1 MIIDILTV
9 FPEMFESP
17 LKASLIGKAI
27 NKGLLTVNI
36 YNIRDYTTDKHFRT
50 DDSPFGGGVGM
61 VMSAQPLF
69 DLYDKILAD
78 SANEGKKPLSL
89 YMSPQG
95 AVLNVDMAAE
105 LSEEEHI
112 VILCGHYEGVDQ
124 RVLDTYVDREV
135 SIGDYVLTGGE
146 LPALVLIDAV
156 ARFVGGVLGKG
167 ESATNDS
174 FSDGLLECP
183 QYTRPSEYRGQRV
196 PEVLLSGDHKKI
208 NEWRRK
214 ESLRVTLEKRPELL
228 DHVELSKTDKKYLK
242 EIKEEKLNS
251 KSTEGSKDE

>member
-1 MIIDILTV
+1 VLDESIIGQ
-9 FPEMFESP
+9 
-17 LKASLIGKAI
+17 ARR
-27 NKGLLTVNI
+27 KGLVDI
-36 YNIRDYTTDKHFRT
+36 RCHNIRDYTTDKHFRT

-61 VMSAQPLF
+61 VMSPQPLF

-78 SANEGKKPLSL
+78 AQNEGKKPLSL

-95 AVLNVDMAAE
+95 GVLNVDMAAE

-156 ARFVGGVLGKG
+156 ARFVSGVLGKG

-174 FSDGLLECP
+174 FSDGLLESP
-183 QYTRPSEYRGQRV
+183 QYTRPSEFRGQSV
-196 PEVLLSGDHKKI
+196 PSVLLSGDHKRI
-208 NEWRRK
+208 SEWRRK
-214 ESLRVTLEKRPELL
+214 ESLRVTMEKRPELL
-228 DHVELSKTDKKYLK
+228 DNVTLSKTDKRYIK
-242 EIKEEKLNS
+242 EIQAEMQGN
-251 KSTEGSKDE
+251 KSEEGSENE